1 MSHCYRFSLISALV
15 GAALAWCSGSV
26 LAQQA
31 AAASPALGEAHTYV
45 GGSLGQARSTLGID
59 LGSATD
65 MSVTLLAGYQF
76 TRNLAVEGSILS
88 LGRVTNTSGVAGR
101 TAGYGVAGVAST
113 PIARKV
119 AAYIKFGATALTTA
133 WDTSPAGTL
142 NTTQN
147 AMGLN
152 LGVGL
157 RFEAAKNVDFRFGYD
172 RYTVGSDDPATGT
185 IGNISLAMTY
195 KF

>member
-1 MSHCYRFSLISALV
+1 MAQFQRWSYLGALCGV
-15 GAALAWCSGSV
+15 V
-26 LAQQA
+26 LAACAVPVFAQEA
-31 AAASPALGEAHTYV
+31 AVAAPAETHFYA

-65 MSVTLLAGYQF
+65 MSYSFFGGYQF
-76 TRNLAVEGSILS
+76 TRNLGIEGSVLS
-88 LGRVTNTSGVAGR
+88 LGRVTNTNAVAGR
-101 TAGYGVAGVAST
+101 TAGYGVAGIASA

-119 AAYIKFGATALTTA
+119 AAYVKFGATALTTA
-133 WDTSPAGTL
+133 WDTSPVGTL

-147 AMGLN
+147 AAGLN
-152 LGVGL
+152 LGVGV
-157 RFEAAKNVDFRFGYD
+157 RMEASKFVDFRLGYD

-185 IGNISLAMTY
+185 VGNISLSIAY